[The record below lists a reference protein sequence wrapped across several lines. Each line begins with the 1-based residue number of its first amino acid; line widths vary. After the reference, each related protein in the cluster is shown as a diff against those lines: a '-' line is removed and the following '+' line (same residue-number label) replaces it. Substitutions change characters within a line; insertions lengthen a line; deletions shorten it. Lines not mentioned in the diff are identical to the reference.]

1 MELMKDFTEDV
12 LSGETYNE
20 LLNKLIL
27 DSKSIKRD
35 ITKNWECL
43 SFFQLMNSC
52 TNKVIYE
59 IFLTYNIVSEI

>member
-35 ITKNWECL
+35 ITKN
-43 SFFQLMNSC
+43 
-52 TNKVIYE
+52 
-59 IFLTYNIVSEI
+59 